1 MAQQLSAAI
10 IAKLGKPKVNYDRA
24 TVGGKN
30 YQVIGGKWKAVTK
43 PTPTSG
49 TTTTQTTTTTTQPP
63 KFDPLYGGG
72 FTSPR
77 DQESLAR
84 EFVAKTTTPDQDI
97 IDAANR
103 ALTGAQNIG
112 TSYTASQKSL
122 QEGLGN
128 ALSAIAGNTQGMAG
142 SNVYSGLQQAQVLNN
157 ATPGMQ
163 GNALV
168 AGTAGNINA
177 TTRELLQ
184 KNKDTQRTALANR
197 LNELYKREVDKSTAR
212 EQSNLTR
219 ETLGSKQA
227 IAAASNELAA
237 QKFNIQTDIAY
248 KRLAQSQQRID
259 ASGSSTPQK
268 LLKEASSTIKSLLKA
283 TVKTQDQTQGHTVSV
298 YDPVTQAYVRRW
310 YPGDWNATLSQATAE
325 FGPELKESDVV
336 PQGGL
341 TVNPAQKS
349 VTKPKYTKQQV
360 RKTMIQWVIDNVP
373 GYNRATATAWVDS
386 QPEIKLAS

>member
-1 MAQQLSAAI
+1 MAQAA
-10 IAKLGKPKVNYDRA
+10 
-24 TVGGKN
+24 
-30 YQVIGGKWKAVTK
+30 WKANLQKGDKRVSGGWNQVWNGNKWVSTRKVT
-43 PTPTSG
+43 PASAPSSSTTTSS
-49 TTTTQTTTTTTQPP
+49 TTTTAQTKPS
-63 KFDPLYGGG
+63 KYDPLYGGG
-72 FTSPR
+72 FVSPQR
-77 DQESLAR
+77 REQLAQ
-84 EFVAKTTTPDQDI
+84 EFVDKTTTPDSEI
-97 IDAANR
+97 IESGR
-103 ALTGAQNIG
+103 RSLEGAENIG
-112 TSYTASQKSL
+112 AGYTQSQKSL
-122 QEGLGN
+122 QQGLSS
-128 ALSAIAGNTQGMAG
+128 ALAALAGSTTGTAG
-142 SNVYSGLQQAQVLNN
+142 SNVYTGLQQAQVLQN

-177 TTRELLQ
+177 TTRELQQ
-184 KNKDTQRTALANR
+184 KNADARRTALANR

-212 EQSNLTR
+212 EQSALTR
-219 ETLGSKQA
+219 ETLGTKEA
-227 IAAASNELAA
+227 IAAASNDLAA

-248 KRLAQSQQRID
+248 KKLAQSQQRLD
-259 ASGSSTPQK
+259 QSGTSTPQK

-283 TVKTQDQTQGHTVSV
+283 TTKTADQTMGHLVSV

-325 FGPELKESDVV
+325 FGPELKESDVT
-336 PQGGL
+336 PQGGP

-360 RKTMIQWVIDNVP
+360 RKTMIQWIVDNVP